1 MQLGADLLHHE
12 DGDHHR
18 QGEQRGHAER
28 HAHACVL
35 PPDEVLRG
43 EHNALLALEGAHLEV
58 ALDVELDRVALLE
71 LLALQPAVELAEP
84 RDARQPH
91 PHDEVLVHHAAAVVV

>member
-1 MQLGADLLHHE
+1 MGEERGAMQLGADLLHHE

-58 ALDVELDRVALLE
+58 ALDVELDLVGLLQE
-71 LLALQPAVELAEP
+71 
-84 RDARQPH
+84 
-91 PHDEVLVHHAAAVVV
+91 